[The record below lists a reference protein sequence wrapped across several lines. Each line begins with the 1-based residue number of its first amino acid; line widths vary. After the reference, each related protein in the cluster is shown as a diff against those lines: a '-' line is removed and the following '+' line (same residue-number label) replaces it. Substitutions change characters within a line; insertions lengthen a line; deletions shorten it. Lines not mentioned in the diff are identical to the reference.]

1 MHKFVLNLITEWR
14 RLELPAEGETVVVAV
29 SGGADSIS
37 LLWALEHLRIL
48 KKLDL
53 RFVAAHFNHKLRGG
67 ESDRDEEFVKTV
79 AGERDIELSIGHGSI
94 ETQGNLEQNARVAR
108 YEFLAGTA
116 ENLHSRSVLTA
127 HTMNDQA
134 ETFLMNLIR
143 GSGPDGLGG
152 MKPVRNLR
160 DQESRVGEMGR
171 KGEWE
176 KESIGPADPSTPL
189 LPFSPIF
196 LVRPLLRWAS
206 RSDTENYCRE
216 SGVEFRYDTMN
227 EDMSFK
233 RVRVRKMLLPMLKEF
248 NPNIIET
255 LARTAEL
262 MQTASETPEIAAQR
276 QQDIEA
282 ELSIQ
287 YLKDLESA
295 DLHKTL
301 RSWLKVRRGSLRS
314 ISLKHIEAVERLI
327 HSTKSGRTVELPGFG
342 LVRKQDGRISF
353 TNIKV
358 DN

>member
-1 MHKFVLNLITEWR
+1 
-14 RLELPAEGETVVVAV
+14 
-29 SGGADSIS
+29 
-37 LLWALEHLRIL
+37 
-48 KKLDL
+48 
-53 RFVAAHFNHKLRGG
+53 
-67 ESDRDEEFVKTV
+67 
-79 AGERDIELSIGHGSI
+79 
-94 ETQGNLEQNARVAR
+94 
-108 YEFLAGTA
+108 
-116 ENLHSRSVLTA
+116 
-127 HTMNDQA
+127 MNDQA
-134 ETFLMNLIR
+134 ETFLLNLIR

-160 DQESRVGEMGR
+160 DREPGVGE
-171 KGEWE
+171 KGSKGVEE
-176 KESIGPADPSTPL
+176 GPIVSFPPTPL
-189 LPFSPIF
+189 LPFSPIPPLL

-206 RSDTENYCRE
+206 RSDTEDYCRE

-262 MQTASETPEIAAQR
+262 MQTASETREIPAQG
-276 QQDIEA
+276 QQNIDA
-282 ELSIQ
+282 ELSLQ
-287 YLKDLESA
+287 HLKDLESA
-295 DLHKTL
+295 DLHKTV

-327 HSTKSGRTVELPGFG
+327 RSTKSGRTVELPGFG

-353 TNIKV
+353 ENIKV